1 MAASPSPIAA
11 ADTTPHLS
19 LQEWIAEQRSS
30 AGVPVDQP
38 NVWVQVQLDGSVRT
52 SGRGI
57 PPWEKLLEELPPLD
71 SIRSTLLDGIGTS
84 V

>member
-1 MAASPSPIAA
+1 V
-11 ADTTPHLS
+11 
-19 LQEWIAEQRSS
+19 QEWITEQRVS
-30 AGVPVDQP
+30 AGVPLDQP

-57 PPWEKLLEELPPLD
+57 PPLEKLLEELPPLD
-71 SIRSTLLDGIGTS
+71 SIRTTLLDGIGTS